1 MTEATETKKNAVHR
15 CPKCR
20 SSLCS
25 EIRKTAHIYQCQLC
39 QTVFRLADKRET
51 HTTDNREAR
60 PL

>member
-1 MTEATETKKNAVHR
+1 MSEIKGKAVHR

-39 QTVFRLADKRET
+39 QTVFSVKVDPRQT
-51 HTTDNREAR
+51 HTTDRREAR